1 MMQEMIMAK
10 NDVLSLEGFTRQKIE
25 GLIGVAQN
33 IKKDPKAYSWEL
45 EGQTLLSIFEK
56 PSLRTRI
63 SFELAMKQLGGHTIT
78 IDSQST
84 PMGKK
89 ESIEDTAKVA
99 SRYADIIMA
108 RMYSHEDLLA
118 LARNASVPVIN
129 GLTDKFHP
137 CQILSD
143 LLTIKEK
150 KETLEGLTLAYFG
163 DANNNVTHCLMVGCA
178 IMGVGIRVACPKG
191 YMPAPDVLGNALALA
206 GGSEV
211 AVGQDPA
218 KAAKGADIV
227 YTDSWM
233 SYHIPEG
240 QKMARMKDLM
250 PFQVTEG
257 IMKLANKDAIFM
269 NCLPA
274 QRGMEQSADVI
285 DGPQS
290 IVFDQ
295 AENRLHM
302 QKAILLHSKGLI
314 A

>member
-1 MMQEMIMAK
+1 MK
-10 NDVLSLEGFTRQKIE
+10 NDVLSLEGFTKKKIE
-25 GLIGVAQN
+25 ELIGVAQD

-108 RMYSHEDLLA
+108 RMYRHEDVIKLA
-118 LARNASVPVIN
+118 QNASVPVIN
-129 GLTDKFHP
+129 GLTDRFHP

-150 KETLEGLTLAYFG
+150 KGQIEGLKLAYFG
-163 DANNNVTHCLMVGCA
+163 DANNNVTHCLMIGCA
-178 IMGVGIRVACPKG
+178 IMGIGIHVACPQG
-191 YMPAPDVLGNALALA
+191 YYPQKDVFEKALSLA

-211 AVGQDPA
+211 VVGSDPE
-218 KAAKGADIV
+218 KAAKVADIV

-233 SYHIPEG
+233 SYHIKEEEKAG
-240 QKMARMKDLM
+240 RIKDLT
-250 PFQVTEG
+250 PFQVSADL
-257 IMKLANKDAIFM
+257 MKLANENAIFM

-274 QRGMEQSADVI
+274 QRGMEQSAEVI

-302 QKAILLHSKGLI
+302 QKAILLHSKGL